1 MSEQEKQKRIVNMFD
16 SIASTYDKANRI
28 LSFGIDTIWR
38 KKACNNAYRILGKR
52 KLSKIV
58 DVACGTGDM
67 MHYWERQAVVNKVRV
82 DDIIGIDPSRG
93 MVGVGRDKFPHL
105 SFEIAPATQLP
116 LKDESAD
123 IVSIAYGIR
132 NVMERE
138 EAFAEFHRILKQDGL
153 VVILEFTK
161 NKDETTMGKI
171 RDFYLQ
177 KVLPSLGGLISKNR
191 EEYQYLPDSIDSF
204 ATTKMLE
211 DELKSLGFEIK
222 EAKSFSFNI
231 STMIIAQ
238 KI

>member
-1 MSEQEKQKRIVNMFD
+1 MSEQDKQKRIVNMFD

-28 LSFGIDTIWR
+28 LSFGIDIIWR
-38 KKACNNAYRILGKR
+38 KKACNTAYTILGKR

-67 MHYWERQAVVNKVRV
+67 MHYWEKQAVSSRVRV
-82 DDIIGIDPSRG
+82 DDIVGIDPSVG
-93 MVGVGRDKFPHL
+93 MVGVGREKFPHL
-105 SFEIAPATQLP
+105 DFEIAPATGLP
-116 LKDESAD
+116 LEDENAD

-132 NVMERE
+132 NVMERK
-138 EAFAEFHRILKQDGL
+138 EAFAEFHRVLKQDGL

-161 NKDETTMGKI
+161 NRDETTMGKI

-177 KVLPSLGGLISKNR
+177 KVLPQLGGLISKNK
-191 EEYQYLPDSIDSF
+191 EAYQYLPDSIDSF

-222 EAKSFSFNI
+222 VAKSFSFNI

>member
-1 MSEQEKQKRIVNMFD
+1 MNKQENIVKMFD

-38 KKACNNAYRILGKR
+38 KKACNTAYNILDKR

-67 MHYWERQAVVNKVRV
+67 MHYWEKQAVVNKVKV
-82 DDIIGIDPSRG
+82 DDIVGIDPSVG
-93 MVGVGRDKFPHL
+93 MVGVGRKKFPHL
-105 SFEIAPATQLP
+105 DFEIAPATQLP
-116 LKDESAD
+116 LEDKCVD
-123 IVSIAYGIR
+123 ILSIAYGIR

-138 EAFAEFHRILKQDGL
+138 EAFSEFHRVLKQSGI

-177 KVLPSLGGLISKNR
+177 KILPQLGGLISKNR
-191 EEYQYLPDSIDSF
+191 DAYQYLPDSIDDF

-222 EAKSFSFNI
+222 VAKSFSFNI

-238 KI
+238 KV

>member
-1 MSEQEKQKRIVNMFD
+1 MSKQENIVKMFD

-38 KKACNNAYRILGKR
+38 KKACNTAYNLLGKR

-67 MHYWERQAVVNKVRV
+67 MGYWEKQAVVNKVRV
-82 DDIIGIDPSRG
+82 DEIVGIDPSRG
-93 MVGVGRDKFPHL
+93 MVEVGREKFPHL
-105 SFEIAPATQLP
+105 EFEIAPATQLL
-116 LKDESAD
+116 LKDSSVD
-123 IVSIAYGIR
+123 ILSIAYGIR

-138 EAFAEFHRILKQDGL
+138 EAFAEFHRVLKQGGL
-153 VVILEFTK
+153 IVILEFTK

-177 KVLPSLGGLISKNR
+177 KILPELGGLISKNK
-191 EEYQYLPDSIDSF
+191 EAYQYLPDSIDGF
-204 ATTKMLE
+204 ATTQMLE
-211 DELKSLGFEIK
+211 DELKSIGFEIK
-222 EAKSFSFNI
+222 VAKSFSFNI